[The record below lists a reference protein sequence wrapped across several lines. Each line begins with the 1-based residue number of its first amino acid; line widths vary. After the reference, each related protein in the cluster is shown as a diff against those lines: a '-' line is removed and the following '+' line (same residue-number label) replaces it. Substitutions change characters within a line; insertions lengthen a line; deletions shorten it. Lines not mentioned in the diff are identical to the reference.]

1 MRISDWSSDVCSSDL
16 AAIAQVDARS
26 WDQAD
31 AGRLLPRESA
41 HHALDAAASAKAK
54 RAYPK
59 QCGSREQLLGRRRAA
74 QKGEMAR
81 HLDFDIGRR
90 RDFAAIR
97 HPNTPWMYQLR
108 SPVMLSTPSPRRK
121 SQKRSPLVVSTWK

>member
-16 AAIAQVDARS
+16 AR
-26 WDQAD
+26 
-31 AGRLLPRESA
+31 
-41 HHALDAAASAKAK
+41 DAAAIAKAK
-54 RAYPK
+54 RAVPK
-59 QCGSREQLLGRRRAA
+59 QCGSGEQLLGRRRAA

-81 HLDFDIGRR
+81 HLEFDIGRR
-90 RDFAAIR
+90 RDCAAIR

-121 SQKRSPLVVSTWK
+121 SQKRTPLVVSTWRSEESRVGTECVNV